1 MKPGGLLLFA
11 VLALLPARAA
21 DAESIVAPANL
32 LVPGRIS
39 AAWRPLLDA
48 LASKGAIYALF
59 EEDRYFPFRKTP
71 VVLRGEIRLSPR
83 RGLSLHYTY
92 PEERTLIVDGRGAL
106 LRDETGRN
114 HELPADARAQAAMHT
129 LLEVLRFNLPA
140 LAPSFD
146 LYGVRADGGW
156 KFVFAPRAG
165 EMAGVLSRLEVAGA
179 GDEVQTIEM
188 RRSALTRVEI
198 RIRDAQ
204 AHAAFTPA
212 ETAKFFR

>member
-11 VLALLPARAA
+11 VLALLPARAT
-21 DAESIVAPANL
+21 AESIVAPANL

-48 LASKGAIYALF
+48 LAAKGTIYALF
-59 EEDRYFPFRKTP
+59 EEDRYFPFKKTP

-92 PEERTLIVDGRGAL
+92 PGERTLIVDARGAL
-106 LRDETGRN
+106 LRDETGRD
-114 HELPADARAQAAMHT
+114 HELPADARAQAAMRA

-156 KFVFAPRAG
+156 KFVFEPRAG
-165 EMAGVLSRLEVAGA
+165 EMAGVLSRLEVTGA
-179 GDEVQTIEM
+179 GDEVRTIEM

-198 RIRDAQ
+198 LIRDAQ